1 MAISPAA
8 RNAPTRLPSA
18 YAAPLIERVLLVV
31 LFVAVLL
38 SSVSFIE
45 PSPHDILM
53 GLLAFVC
60 LLAGVRIERKA
71 VLLFLLLLIWNVSGL
86 LSLMNAPD
94 NSRAIQYTVTSFYLS
109 IAAVVFACLFAQNSM
124 SRLSAMRSAYIAS
137 AVLAAIVGIIGYF
150 RVIPGMFE
158 LYGRAVGMFKDPN
171 VFGPFLIWPALF
183 VATRALTRGFTVR
196 DLGILVILSAGIFL
210 SFSRGAWAH
219 FALSG
224 AVMFALL
231 LVTAPNPRIRM
242 RLILLALVGLV
253 VVGFLL
259 AVLLSIDSVRD
270 MFALRA
276 QAIQSYDVGEG
287 GRFRLQE
294 LAIGALLDFPA
305 GMGPFEFTRLY
316 GIQQHNV
323 YLQGFIVYGWIGG
336 VAYILMVLST
346 LLIGLRTVLIATP
359 WQPYLLTAFA
369 AFAGELGEGF
379 IIDTDHWR
387 HFYLLLGIMWGLFAA
402 TTNYQR
408 QAELH
413 LAVR

>member
-1 MAISPAA
+1 
-8 RNAPTRLPSA
+8 
-18 YAAPLIERVLLVV
+18 
-31 LFVAVLL
+31 
-38 SSVSFIE
+38 
-45 PSPHDILM
+45 
-53 GLLAFVC
+53 
-60 LLAGVRIERKA
+60 
-71 VLLFLLLLIWNVSGL
+71 LFLLLLIWNVSGL

-94 NSRAIQYTVTSFYLS
+94 NGRAIQYTVTSFYLS

-124 SRLSAMRSAYIAS
+124 SRLSAMRTAYIAS
-137 AVLAAIVGIIGYF
+137 AVLTAIVGAIGYF
-150 RVIPGMFE
+150 HVIPGVSDMFE

-196 DLGILVILSAGIFL
+196 DLGILAIMVTGIFL

-231 LVTAPNPRIRM
+231 LVTAQSPRIRM
-242 RLILLALVGLV
+242 RLVFLALVGLV
-253 VVGFLL
+253 VAGFLL

-336 VAYILMVLST
+336 VAYILMVLTT
-346 LLIGLRTVLIATP
+346 LLVGLRTVLIATP
-359 WQPYLLTAFA
+359 WQPYLLTTFA
-369 AFAGELGEGF
+369 TFVGVVGEGF

-387 HFYLLLGIMWGLFAA
+387 HFFLLLGIIWGLFAA
-402 TTNYQR
+402 TANYQR
-408 QAELH
+408 QTELN
-413 LAVR
+413 LAPR